1 MTSFAMYS
9 CNPCYSCSIKFSAW
23 YMLNTN
29 YPNSPNVNHIACHL
43 FV

>member
-1 MTSFAMYS
+1 MPPLAMYS

-23 YMLNTN
+23 YLLNTN
-29 YPNSPNVNHIACHL
+29 YPNNTNVYDIACHV

>member
-9 CNPCYSCSIKFSAW
+9 CNPCYSCFIKFFAW
-23 YMLNTN
+23 YMLNTDFTI
-29 YPNSPNVNHIACHL
+29 SPNVNDIACHV